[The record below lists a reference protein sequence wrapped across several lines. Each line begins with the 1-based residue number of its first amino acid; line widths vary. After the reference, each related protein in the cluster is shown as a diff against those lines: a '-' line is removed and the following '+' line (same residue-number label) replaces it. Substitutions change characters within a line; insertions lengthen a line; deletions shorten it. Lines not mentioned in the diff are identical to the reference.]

1 MTIQFQNSRVIL
13 PKGSDKMVGKDT
25 TVISLALPKE
35 LNAKAEKKAK
45 ELNISRNAYMRIA
58 ISKMLKEE
66 K

>member
-1 MTIQFQNSRVIL
+1 ML
-13 PKGSDKMVGKDT
+13 GKDT

>member
-1 MTIQFQNSRVIL
+1 
-13 PKGSDKMVGKDT
+13 MVGKDT

-35 LNAKAEKKAK
+35 LNAKAEEKAK
-45 ELNISRNAYMRIA
+45 ELTISRNAYMRIA